1 MSRDLLTWSEGQA
14 DSMMAL
20 LRRLVELESPSTDKA
35 SVDRLGKVLAE
46 ELSASGAQVTLL
58 SSDRYGDHIRAVVG
72 ASSKDGQLLVLGHLD
87 TVWELGTLQ
96 GMPFRVAD
104 GLAHGPGTFDMKAG
118 LVQLVFALRA
128 LRELDRSLPR
138 ITILIN
144 SDEEIGSPSSRP
156 DIEEEARR
164 SRAALVLEPSLPPRG
179 SVKTFRKGVGIFE
192 LQVKGRPAHA
202 GLDPEKGIS
211 AIEEI
216 ARQVQF
222 LHKLTDRDKG
232 ITVSV
237 GTIRG
242 GSRVNVV
249 AAEAHAEID
258 LRVSTAADVEEIEK
272 KILGLRPFL
281 KGAEVRVTGGIDRP
295 PLERSPGVVA
305 LYEKARAIAK
315 ELGFDLG
322 EGSAGGSSD
331 GNLTAA
337 QGVPTLDGLGPMG
350 DGAHADSEHI
360 VISDLPRRTALLARL
375 LEML

>member
-96 GMPFRVAD
+96 AMPFRVAD

-128 LRELDRSLPR
+128 LRESGRSSQG
-138 ITILIN
+138 ITVLIN

-192 LQVKGRPAHA
+192 LKVKGRPAHA
-202 GLDPEKGIS
+202 GLDPEKGVS

-272 KILGLRPFL
+272 KILGLQPFL

-295 PLERSPGVVA
+295 PLERTPGVVA

-315 ELGFDLG
+315 ELGFELG

-337 QGVPTLDGLGPMG
+337 MGVPTLDGLGPMG

-375 LEML
+375 LETL